1 MAKTCK
7 HPSELR
13 VLAAILT
20 WNSANGPTEEDAEE
34 VPNPLEAELN
44 VLFCF
49 KLSSN
54 HIKHHIYI

>member
-1 MAKTCK
+1 MKSSLVD
-7 HPSELR
+7 PQLR
-13 VLAAILT
+13 HVSYKFT

-44 VLFCF
+44 IWFCF

-54 HIKHHIYI
+54 HINHHIYI